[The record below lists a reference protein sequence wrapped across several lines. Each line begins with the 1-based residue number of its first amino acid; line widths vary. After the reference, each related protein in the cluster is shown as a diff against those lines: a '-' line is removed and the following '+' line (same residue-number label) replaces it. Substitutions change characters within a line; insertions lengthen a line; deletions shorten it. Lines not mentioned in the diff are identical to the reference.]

1 MIENV
6 FRLIKNNTYKKLY
19 NNLEEL
25 TKDIIEILSLDST
38 RNSLNNLFI
47 ETLGEYV
54 SFFEENKLI
63 NLNLD
68 K

>member
-1 MIENV
+1 MIENA